1 MKGDYLMECNT
12 QKSKSDTI
20 NVRLPRSEKARIT
33 ELAKKSGISPSD
45 FVRMS
50 LRSSL
55 DLITRT
61 SQVGIG

>member
-1 MKGDYLMECNT
+1 MKCIT
-12 QKSKSDTI
+12 KSKKSGVL
-20 NVRLPRSEKARIT
+20 NVRVAESEKQMIT
-33 ELAKKSGISPSD
+33 ELAKQSGISPSD

-61 SQVGIG
+61 SQLGIG